1 MSERPSMAQR
11 NPKSIFL
18 LAADLPRSQQI
29 RVLDQHCD
37 DDRALRAEVE
47 SLLRHDPGAD
57 ALDQLAAMSTAVVPQ
72 TTIGPYTI
80 QRLIAEGGSASVY
93 VATQAS
99 PHRSVALKVLRR
111 SINAHAWRRRFER
124 EAEILA
130 RLDHPGIAHFYSLG
144 TTPPPE
150 SHIYIAME
158 LVDGEPITT
167 HADRA
172 GLTVHQRVEL
182 LIQACDAAEYGH
194 RRGITH
200 RDLKPGNMLVSDGG
214 PGGTPRVKIIDFG
227 IARLDDSQAAVTT
240 DGMVFGTPAYM
251 SPEQARSDASAV
263 DARTDVYALGV
274 VLHELCVGRTPFGHE
289 SLVPVEL
296 LRRISEH
303 EPTRLGLIDPTLR
316 GDLEIIAGKALA
328 RDAAQRYQTAG
339 ELAADLRRYLEHR
352 PILARRPSVAYLA
365 RSFIRRN
372 RGISALLAL
381 SGLLLI
387 GGGAAGVRLF
397 IETRGKAA
405 QAARESVF
413 WQGLLESMWRVPGPH
428 QLRREILS
436 SAIPQL
442 VARVA
447 SAPRDVSLQL
457 ALVRARTALSEVE
470 FAQSQYDACRRQ
482 RELALATAQF
492 ACEVE
497 PASIDAAREL
507 ARVHV
512 LIGDVDKQVGADGP
526 MFERYRL
533 ALSTHERLVEQYP
546 QDEGAADDLYWSCQR
561 LAVQYRRCGDEVL
574 TEQFYVKQLEVARA
588 NHARWPDSRRTKH
601 SLVAALMEDALY
613 RQIPNDPDH
622 PQIFQALWLSQ
633 QLAHQ
638 PEAAKHEVGGY
649 IAMASTAAVEATN
662 AGRLEQAAALLADCE
677 RLGFT
682 GLAPGNEPRV
692 DEACMHL
699 LGAKSV
705 LARARG
711 DLPGA
716 IAVLR
721 ESLPYAQA
729 MDAGAAPDVPGRRSL
744 GAYTQEQIRTLEGM
758 LAGAAADQLK

>member
-1 MSERPSMAQR
+1 MSRR

-18 LAADLPRSQQI
+18 LAADLPRHEQLI
-29 RVLDQHCD
+29 LLDEHCG
-37 DDRALRAEVE
+37 DDRGLRAEVE

-57 ALDQLAAMSTAVVPQ
+57 ALTQLASIPASVQPQ
-72 TTIGPYTI
+72 TIIGPYTI

-93 VATQAS
+93 EATQAS

-130 RLDHPGIAHFYSLG
+130 RLDHPGIAHFYALG
-144 TTPPPE
+144 STPPPE
-150 SHIYIAME
+150 SHVYIAME

-167 HADRA
+167 YCERA
-172 GLTVHQRVEL
+172 GLTVQQRVEL

-200 RDLKPGNMLVSDGG
+200 RDLKPGNMLVSCDVAGS
-214 PGGTPRVKIIDFG
+214 TPRVKIIDFG
-227 IARLDDSQAAVTT
+227 IARLDDSQTAVTT
-240 DGMVFGTPAYM
+240 DGMLFGTPAYM
-251 SPEQARSDASAV
+251 SPEQARSDAAAV

-274 VLHELCVGRTPFGHE
+274 ILYELCVGRTPFGHE
-289 SLVPVEL
+289 PLVPVEL
-296 LRRISEH
+296 LRRISEQQ
-303 EPTRLGLIDPTLR
+303 PTRLGLIDPTLR

-352 PILARRPSVAYLA
+352 PILARRPSAAYLM
-365 RSFIRRN
+365 RSFVRRN

-387 GGGAAGVRLF
+387 GGGAASVRLF

-405 QAARESVF
+405 QATRETQF
-413 WQGLLESMWRVPGPH
+413 WQGLLESMWRVPGSH
-428 QLRREILS
+428 ELRREILS

-442 VARVA
+442 AARVA
-447 SAPRDVSLQL
+447 SAPRDVPLQL

-470 FAQSQYDACRRQ
+470 FEQRLYEACRRQ
-482 RELALATAQF
+482 RELALAAAQS
-492 ACEVE
+492 ARELD
-497 PASIDAAREL
+497 PSSIDAAREL

-512 LIGDVDKQVGADGP
+512 LLGDVDKQVGADGP

-533 ALSTHERLVEQYP
+533 ALGMHERLVEEHP
-546 QDEGAADDLYWSCQR
+546 RDEGAADDLYWSCQR
-561 LAVQYRRCGDEVL
+561 LADQYRRVGDQVL
-574 TEQFYVKQLEVARA
+574 CEEFFVRQVKVASD
-588 NHARWPDSRRTKH
+588 NHARWPDSRRTMH

-622 PQIFQALWLSQ
+622 PQIAEAIGLAQR
-633 QLAHQ
+633 LAHL

-649 IAMASTAAVEATN
+649 IAMASTAAVVAVN
-662 AGRLEQAAALLADCE
+662 AGRLEQAEALLVDCE
-677 RLGFT
+677 SLGFT

-699 LGAKSV
+699 FGAKSV

-716 IAVLR
+716 IVVLR
-721 ESLPYAQA
+721 QSLPYAQA
-729 MDAGAAPDVPGRRSL
+729 MDAGAAPRAPGRRPL
-744 GAYTQEQIRTLEGM
+744 AVYVEEQIRELEGK
-758 LAGAAADQLK
+758 LAGAAARDVK